1 MAFKQ
6 STRSCKEGG
15 LKTKFGKLLLKLLW
29 VISDQIVQIC
39 TLRSL
44 AVDWINFVTYGTMH
58 TVHFWTL

>member
-1 MAFKQ
+1 MFSLVIATGSSLLHCSIDDFSIVNRQNENQ
-6 STRSCKEGG
+6 S
-15 LKTKFGKLLLKLLW
+15 
-29 VISDQIVQIC
+29 IVQIC